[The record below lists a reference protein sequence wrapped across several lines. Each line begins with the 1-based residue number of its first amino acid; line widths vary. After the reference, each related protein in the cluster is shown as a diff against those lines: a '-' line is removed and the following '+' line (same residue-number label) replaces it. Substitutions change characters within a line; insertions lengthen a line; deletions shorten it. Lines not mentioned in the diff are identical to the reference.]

1 MKKKLTNNVGLK
13 ILSILFAFLL
23 WLVVVSVDD
32 PVTTKPFSSIPVEL
46 INTQAVTGQGSV
58 YEVLDNSD
66 MASIHVTAK
75 RSVLDSLSR
84 DNFKAT
90 ADMTRMDGNLVPI
103 EVKAKSAQAK
113 SAQTVLNHP
122 EKYQVKN
129 IIKFGDYNVGRNG
142 KLLTLPNYMQF
153 LLDLEPEQ
161 IILKQIDIDEV
172 NAMAKEILN
181 R

>member
-1 MKKKLTNNVGLK
+1 MEK
-13 ILSILFAFLL
+13 
-23 WLVVVSVDD
+23 
-32 PVTTKPFSSIPVEL
+32 
-46 INTQAVTGQGSV
+46 
-58 YEVLDNSD
+58 
-66 MASIHVTAK
+66 
-75 RSVLDSLSR
+75 
-84 DNFKAT
+84 
-90 ADMTRMDGNLVPI
+90 
-103 EVKAKSAQAK
+103 
-113 SAQTVLNHP
+113 
-122 EKYQVKN
+122 KYQVKN